1 MRKDE
6 NQLGRVWVLMLFT
19 LLFCLGAYFLP
30 ERIAGHAL
38 KRLDLLSDFSDTQ
51 RTTALMDSLRQQ
63 LTMEMDA
70 VEVDSVV
77 MEGEQFPA
85 VGIDST
91 ALAQRDSLY
100 RAMYAIEGADS
111 LGSRIEDYSIGH
123 IGLSR
128 FLAALTHEATQH
140 PVRIAVLGD
149 SFIEGDIMVGDL
161 RSGLQ
166 RQYGGRG
173 VGFVPVHSVAAQYRP
188 TVSEEAEG
196 WETWSILND
205 HQRAYTLPGM
215 LFNGVEEEASI
226 HAKMS
231 DRYPELQEAST
242 LKVIYA
248 QNQQT
253 IMHLS
258 TNARTDT
265 LTLPLPATEQI
276 TQMEWQGT
284 FNEVDIRFTHA
295 KGFQALGIAM
305 EDSVG
310 VVVDN
315 YSLRGHSG
323 LSLERLDSASCAA
336 FRQIR
341 PYDLIILQYGLNVAQ
356 DSVMNYDWYAHR
368 MLKAIAQVKRCFPEA
383 DLLLLSVSDRSRQ
396 GEQGFETMP
405 AVLALLHA
413 QRKVA
418 KRAGIP
424 FWNLFGAMGGEN
436 SMVRYVENN
445 WASKDYTHLGFRGGR
460 EVANALLEALAAEKD
475 FYEEMEKKM
484 E

>member
-1 MRKDE
+1 MKKDE
-6 NQLGRVWVLMLFT
+6 NQLGRVWVLMLLT
-19 LLFCLGAYFLP
+19 SLFCLGAYFFP

-38 KRLDLLSDFSDTQ
+38 KRLDMLSDFSYSRSTTQ
-51 RTTALMDSLRQQ
+51 LMDSLRQQ
-63 LTMEMDA
+63 LTMEIELEGTDT
-70 VEVDSVV
+70 VL
-77 MEGEQFPA
+77 MEEENA
-85 VGIDST
+85 LAIEIDST
-91 ALAQRDSLY
+91 TLVLRDSLY

-111 LGSRIEDYSIGH
+111 LGSRIEDYSTGH

-128 FLAALTHEATQH
+128 FFAALTQEATRR

-166 RQYGGRG
+166 QQYGGRG

-188 TVSEEAEG
+188 TVTERAEG
-196 WETWSILND
+196 WETWSILKD
-205 HQRAYTLPGM
+205 REQAYTLPGM
-215 LFNGVEEEASI
+215 LFTAEEEEASI

-231 DRYPELQEAST
+231 DRYPELEEAST

-248 QNQQT
+248 QNRQT

-258 TNARTDT
+258 TNTLADT
-265 LTLPLPATEQI
+265 LKLPLPATEQI
-276 TQMEWQGT
+276 TQMEWQGA
-284 FNEVDIRFTHA
+284 FNEVDLRFTQA
-295 KGFQALGIAM
+295 KGFQALGIVM
-305 EDSVG
+305 EDATG

-341 PYDLIILQYGLNVAQ
+341 PYDLIILQYGLNVAS
-356 DSVMNYDWYAHR
+356 DSVMNYDWYAQR

-383 DLLLLSVSDRSRQ
+383 DLLMMSVSDRSRQ
-396 GEQGFETMP
+396 CEQGFETMP

-460 EVANALLEALAAEKD
+460 EVAKALLEALEAEKV
-475 FYEEMEKKM
+475 FYEEMENRM

>member
-1 MRKDE
+1 
-6 NQLGRVWVLMLFT
+6 
-19 LLFCLGAYFLP
+19 
-30 ERIAGHAL
+30 
-38 KRLDLLSDFSDTQ
+38 
-51 RTTALMDSLRQQ
+51 
-63 LTMEMDA
+63 
-70 VEVDSVV
+70 
-77 MEGEQFPA
+77 
-85 VGIDST
+85 
-91 ALAQRDSLY
+91 
-100 RAMYAIEGADS
+100 
-111 LGSRIEDYSIGH
+111 
-123 IGLSR
+123 
-128 FLAALTHEATQH
+128 
-140 PVRIAVLGD
+140 
-149 SFIEGDIMVGDL
+149 MVGDL

-188 TVSEEAEG
+188 TVTERAEG
-196 WETWSILND
+196 WETWSILKD
-205 HQRAYTLPGM
+205 REQAYTLPGM
-215 LFNGVEEEASI
+215 LFMAEEEEASI

-231 DRYPELQEAST
+231 DRYPELEEAST

-248 QNQQT
+248 QNRQT

-258 TNARTDT
+258 TNTLADT

-276 TQMEWQGT
+276 TQMEWQGA
-284 FNEVDIRFTHA
+284 FNEVDLRFTQA
-295 KGFQALGIAM
+295 IGFQALGIVM
-305 EDSVG
+305 EDAAG

-336 FRQIR
+336 FRLIR
-341 PYDLIILQYGLNVAQ
+341 PYDLIILQYGLNVAR
-356 DSVMNYDWYAHR
+356 DSVMNYDWYAQR

-383 DLLLLSVSDRSRQ
+383 DLLMMSVSDRSRQ

-418 KRAGIP
+418 KQAGIP

-460 EVANALLEALAAEKD
+460 EVAKALLEALAAEKV
-475 FYEEMEKKM
+475 FYEEMEKRM

>member
-1 MRKDE
+1 MKKDE

-38 KRLDLLSDFSDTQ
+38 KRLDMLSDFSDT
-51 RTTALMDSLRQQ
+51 RSTIALMDSLRRQ
-63 LTMEMDA
+63 LTMEMDS
-70 VEVDSVV
+70 VEVDSVA
-77 MEGEQFPA
+77 MEQEQIPA
-85 VGIDST
+85 IAIDST
-91 ALAQRDSLY
+91 ALAVRDSLY
-100 RAMYAIEGADS
+100 RTMYAIEGADS
-111 LGSRIEDYSIGH
+111 LGRRIEDYSIGH

-128 FLAALTHEATQH
+128 FFAALTQEAAQRS
-140 PVRIAVLGD
+140 VRIAVLGD

-166 RQYGGRG
+166 QQYGGRG
-173 VGFVPVHSVAAQYRP
+173 VGFVPVHTVAAQYRP
-188 TVSEEAEG
+188 TVTEQAEG
-196 WETWSILND
+196 WETWSILKEPE
-205 HQRAYTLPGM
+205 QAYTLPGM
-215 LFNGVEEEASI
+215 LFTAEEAEASI

-248 QNQQT
+248 RNQQT
-253 IMHLS
+253 VMHLS
-258 TNARTDT
+258 TNTMTDT

-276 TQMEWQGT
+276 TQIEWQGA
-284 FNEVDIRFTHA
+284 FNEVDLRFTQA
-295 KGFQALGIAM
+295 KGFQALGIVM
-305 EDSVG
+305 EDATG

-323 LSLERLDSASCAA
+323 LSLERLDSAACAA

-383 DLLLLSVSDRSRQ
+383 DLLMMSVSDRSRQ

-460 EVANALLEALAAEKD
+460 EVAKALLEALAAEKD
-475 FYEEMEKKM
+475 FYEEMEKRM

>member
-1 MRKDE
+1 MKKDE

-19 LLFCLGAYFLP
+19 MLFCLGAYFLP

-38 KRLDLLSDFSDTQ
+38 KRLDLLSDFSDT
-51 RTTALMDSLRQQ
+51 RSTIELMDSLRRQ
-63 LTMEMDA
+63 LTMEMDS
-70 VEVDSVV
+70 VEVDSVA
-77 MEGEQFPA
+77 MEHEQA
-85 VGIDST
+85 SMIEIDST
-91 ALAQRDSLY
+91 ALVLRDSLY

-111 LGSRIEDYSIGH
+111 LGSRIEDYSTGH

-128 FLAALTHEATQH
+128 FFAALTQEVTQR

-161 RSGLQ
+161 RSSLQ

-173 VGFVPVHSVAAQYRP
+173 VGFVPVQSVAAQYRP
-188 TVSEEAEG
+188 TVEEEAEG
-196 WETWSILND
+196 WQAYSILD
-205 HQRAYTLPGM
+205 DYQQDYALSGM
-215 LFNGVEEEASI
+215 LFKAESVEATI
-226 HAKMS
+226 HAKMN
-231 DRYPELQEAST
+231 DRYPGLEEAST

-253 IMHLS
+253 IMYLS
-258 TNARTDT
+258 TNTLQDT
-265 LTLPLPATEQI
+265 LTLPLPPTEQI
-276 TQMEWQGT
+276 TQMELQGV
-284 FNEVDIRFTHA
+284 FNEVNIRFTQA
-295 KGFQALGIAM
+295 DGFQALGIAM

-341 PYDLIILQYGLNVAQ
+341 PYDLIILQYGLNVAN
-356 DSVMNYDWYAHR
+356 DSVMNYDWYAQR

-383 DLLLLSVSDRSRQ
+383 DLLMMSVSDRSRK

-413 QRKVA
+413 QRKLA

-460 EVANALLEALAAEKD
+460 EVAKALLEALEAEKE
-475 FYEEMEKKM
+475 FYEEMEKRM

>member
-1 MRKDE
+1 MKKDE
-6 NQLGRVWVLMLFT
+6 NQLGRVWVLMLLT

-38 KRLDLLSDFSDTQ
+38 KRLDMLSDFSDSRSTTQ
-51 RTTALMDSLRQQ
+51 LMDSLRRE
-63 LTMEMDA
+63 LTME
-70 VEVDSVV
+70 VELEAADSVV
-77 MEGEQFPA
+77 MEEERTPTIE
-85 VGIDST
+85 IDSA
-91 ALAQRDSLY
+91 ALALRDSLY
-100 RAMYAIEGADS
+100 RVMYAFEGADS

-128 FLAALTHEATQH
+128 FFAALTREAMRR

-173 VGFVPVHSVAAQYRP
+173 VGFVPVRSVAAQYRP
-188 TVSEEAEG
+188 TVAEQAEG
-196 WETWSILND
+196 WQTWSILND
-205 HQRAYTLPGM
+205 REQSYTLPGM
-215 LFNGVEEEASI
+215 LFKAEDEEASI

-231 DRYPELQEAST
+231 ERYPELSEASS

-248 QNQQT
+248 QNQHT
-253 IMHLS
+253 VMHLA
-258 TNARTDT
+258 TNTMADT
-265 LTLPLPATEQI
+265 LSLPLPPTEQI
-276 TQMEWQGT
+276 TQMEWQGV
-284 FNEVDIRFTHA
+284 FNEVDIRFTQA
-295 KGFQALGIAM
+295 TGFHALGIAM
-305 EDSVG
+305 EDSTG

-341 PYDLIILQYGLNVAQ
+341 PYDLIILQYGLNVAR
-356 DSVMNYDWYAHR
+356 DSVMNYDWYAQR

-383 DLLLLSVSDRSRQ
+383 DLLMMSVSDRSRQ

-460 EVANALLEALAAEKD
+460 EVAEALLEALAAEKD
-475 FYEEMEKKM
+475 FYEEMEKRM